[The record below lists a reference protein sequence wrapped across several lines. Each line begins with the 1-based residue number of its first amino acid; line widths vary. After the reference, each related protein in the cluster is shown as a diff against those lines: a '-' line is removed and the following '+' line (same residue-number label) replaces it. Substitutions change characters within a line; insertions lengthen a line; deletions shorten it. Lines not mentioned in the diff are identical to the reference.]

1 MSGNSLEAVKIL
13 KSLYEEGMDTR
24 SFLNDILE
32 LLNLIN
38 RKISLG
44 SIDKDQVIPE
54 NEINLINEI
63 SNKINIT
70 DIGLF
75 WQFTIKTIEDL
86 KVISDDYTI
95 LEMYVLQLIH
105 LKDFGNDREEIKN
118 IVTDKTENTVK
129 ITEI

>member
-1 MSGNSLEAVKIL
+1 MSLLDRVITFQNLSSNNKIEESDVRNMLGIIDKGKIIILLKEILSGNSLEAVKIL

-75 WQFTIKTIEDL
+75 WQFTIK
-86 KVISDDYTI
+86 
-95 LEMYVLQLIH
+95 QL
-105 LKDFGNDREEIKN
+105 R
-118 IVTDKTENTVK
+118 T
-129 ITEI
+129 